1 MFDLS
6 CIIYSRHK
14 FFGSDIHFFQI
25 DTLKN
30 TRALVRFFALDT
42 FAKVTSFTTVKP
54 NSDWNFH
61 DEPSCI
67 ESVVKFLMEFVQEL
81 RKGNTQL
88 NKQLEKAEEKDG
100 RLTLGQSQNSKV
112 IFFIFIYFILNR
124 IDSVLFFS
132 VWS

>member
-1 MFDLS
+1 
-6 CIIYSRHK
+6 
-14 FFGSDIHFFQI
+14 
-25 DTLKN
+25 
-30 TRALVRFFALDT
+30 
-42 FAKVTSFTTVKP
+42 
-54 NSDWNFH
+54 
-61 DEPSCI
+61 
-67 ESVVKFLMEFVQEL
+67 MEFVQEL

-132 VWS
+132 V